1 MKFLKK
7 IFNLENS
14 KMLTF
19 VMLLTVG
26 VVTAVYAFEPESLPK
41 DPTKARELMLGGF
54 LKSALENMHL
64 TKMKID
70 DEASFKALK
79 EFIKKLDYG
88 KQYLLKADIEEF
100 ERRGTVLDDELES
113 GKLDFME
120 KAFERL
126 RQREDNIKI
135 FVMQRLKEK
144 FDYTIEDNLET
155 DPDKR
160 TFLKNEQELK
170 DLWVKILKYEILSEY
185 ADLKQEQDDDG
196 KNSNDKNKSKKL
208 KENKGKKLNK
218 DQLLTKSLEEVTKR
232 YTKIFDRKDS
242 RKRDYML
249 DKFYNSFAS
258 IFDPH
263 TYYLIP
269 EEKDGFDIDMS
280 GKLEGIG
287 ALLREDGIYIK
298 VEDVIPGSPS
308 WKSKKIH
315 KDDIILKVGQGK
327 SDAVDIV
334 NLGVQ
339 EAVKLIR
346 GKKGTEV
353 KLTIKKVD
361 GLVKEVSLI
370 RDVVELEES
379 YAKTVKILKKDSKG
393 SYGYISLPKFYRD
406 FNNRNGRNCT
416 DDIRSAVEQLN
427 KANVDGL
434 ILDLRNNGGG
444 ALIDASMMSGLFI
457 KQGPIVQVKASTGA
471 VEVLEDKD
479 TDIQFHKPMIV
490 LVNNNSASASEIVAA
505 ALQDY
510 DRAIII
516 GGEHTHGKGT
526 VQQVVDL
533 DSYVPPISRAYTPF
547 GAIKITVQKFYRING
562 SSTQY
567 KGVTPDIILPDVMS
581 VLEKGERFLDY
592 SLPWGQVA
600 AVDFKPWKEFNF
612 DKEKLAS
619 KSSERVKKSIR
630 FKKVYNSIEWYKT
643 RKDETIKSLKFDKYL
658 ADRDLISNKSKEFEE
673 SPEANKSVI
682 VQSLVKEKKDEE
694 KERFKKLEEVLQK
707 DPYIDESINVLED
720 MVEQVTKK
728 TVKN

>member
-1 MKFLKK
+1 MKLLKK
-7 IFNLENS
+7 VNQEMRKIITLMVLIS
-14 KMLTF
+14 
-19 VMLLTVG
+19 VG
-26 VVTAVYAFEPESLPK
+26 VVTAVLAFEPENLPK

-64 TKMKID
+64 AKMKID
-70 DEASFKALK
+70 NEASYKALK

-88 KQYLLKADIEEF
+88 KQYLLKSDIEEF
-100 ERRGTVLDDELES
+100 ERSGTVLDDELES

-120 KAFERL
+120 KAFNRLKER
-126 RQREDNIKI
+126 EENVKK
-135 FVMQRLKEK
+135 FVLVRLKEK
-144 FDYTIEDNLET
+144 FEFNTETTLET
-155 DPDKR
+155 DPEKR
-160 TFLKNEQELK
+160 SYVKNEQELK
-170 DLWVKILKYEILSEY
+170 DLWEKILKYEILSEY
-185 ADLKQEQDDDG
+185 ADLKQEQEDDT
-196 KNSNDKNKSKKL
+196 KSKGKTKKL
-208 KENKGKKLNK
+208 LNAKTKKLNPE
-218 DQLLTKSLEEVTKR
+218 QLLVKSTEEVVKR
-232 YTKIFDRKDS
+232 YTKIFDRKDA
-242 RKRDYML
+242 RKRDFML
-249 DKFYNSFAS
+249 DKFYNSFTS

-308 WKSKKIH
+308 WKSKQIH
-315 KDDIILKVGQGK
+315 KDDLILKVGQGK
-327 SDAVDIV
+327 KEAVDVV

-353 KLTIKKVD
+353 RLTVKKAD

-379 YAKTVKILKKDSKG
+379 YAKTVKIQKKDSKTN
-393 SYGYISLPKFYRD
+393 YGYISLPKFYRD

-416 DDIRSAVEQLN
+416 DDIRAAIQQLN

-457 KQGPIVQVKASTGA
+457 KQGPIVQVKASTGS

-479 TDIQFHKPMIV
+479 PLTQFNKPMIV

-510 DRAIII
+510 DRAIIV

-533 DSYVPPISRAYTPF
+533 DSYVPPISRNYSPF
-547 GAIKITVQKFYRING
+547 GAIKITVQKFYRVNG

-600 AVDFKPWKEFNF
+600 AVDFKPWTEFSF
-612 DKEKLAS
+612 DKKKLS
-619 KSSERVKKSIR
+619 SNSSERVKKSPR
-630 FKKVYNSIEWYKT
+630 FKKIYDSIDWYKV
-643 RKDETIKSLKFDKYL
+643 RKDETLKSLKFESYL
-658 ADRDLISNKSKEFEE
+658 AERDLILKKSKEFEE
-673 SPEANKSVI
+673 LPEANKSV
-682 VQSLVKEKKDEE
+682 VVESLIKEKKEE
-694 KERFKKLEEVLQK
+694 DKERFIKLEETIQK
-707 DPYIDESINVLED
+707 DPFIDESINILDD
-720 MVEQVTKK
+720 MLIQVSKK
-728 TVKN
+728 TAKK

>member
-1 MKFLKK
+1 MKLISRFKK
-7 IFNLENS
+7 EIITF
-14 KMLTF
+14 LTF
-19 VMLLTVG
+19 GILISGG
-26 VVTAVYAFEPESLPK
+26 VVTAVLAFEPESIPK

-64 TKMKID
+64 AKMKID
-70 DEASFKALK
+70 NEASYKALK

-88 KQYLLKADIEEF
+88 KQYLLKSDIEEF
-100 ERRGTVLDDELES
+100 ERNGTVLDDELES

-120 KAFERL
+120 KAFDRL
-126 RQREDNIKI
+126 KQREEAVKKFALI
-135 FVMQRLKEK
+135 RLKEK
-144 FDYTIEDNLET
+144 FDFSTDVKLET
-155 DPDKR
+155 DPEKR
-160 TFLKNEQELK
+160 SFVKNEQELK
-170 DLWVKILKYEILSEY
+170 DLWEKILKYEILTQY
-185 ADLKQEQDDDG
+185 ADYKQEQEDEANNKDKKKQAKSG
-196 KNSNDKNKSKKL
+196 KN
-208 KENKGKKLNK
+208 KKLNHE
-218 DQLLTKSLEEVTKR
+218 QLLSKSLEEVNKR
-232 YTKIFDRKDS
+232 YTKMFDRKDN
-242 RKRDYML
+242 RKRDFML
-249 DKFYNSFAS
+249 DKFYNSFTS

-308 WKSKKIH
+308 WKSKQIH
-315 KDDIILKVGQGK
+315 KDDLILKVGQGNK
-327 SDAVDIV
+327 EAVDVV

-353 KLTIKKVD
+353 RLTVKKAD
-361 GLVKEVSLI
+361 GIIKEVKLI

-379 YAKTVKILKKDSKG
+379 YAKTVKVQKKDVKG
-393 SYGYISLPKFYRD
+393 NYGYISLPKFYRD

-416 DDIRSAVEQLN
+416 DDIRAAVEQLN
-427 KANVDGL
+427 KSNVDGL

-457 KQGPIVQVKASTGA
+457 KQGPIVQVKASTGS

-479 TDIQFHKPMIV
+479 PNVQFNKPMIV

-510 DRAIII
+510 GRAIIV

-547 GAIKITVQKFYRING
+547 GALKITVQKFYRING

-600 AVDFKPWKEFNF
+600 AVEFKPWTEFSF
-612 DKEKLAS
+612 DKDKL
-619 KSSERVKKSIR
+619 SSNSSDRVKKSPR
-630 FKKVYNSIEWYKT
+630 FKKIFDSIDWYKV
-643 RKDETIKSLKFDKYL
+643 RKDETSKSLEMTKYL
-658 ADRDLISNKSKEFEE
+658 ADRDTILKKSKEFEE
-673 SPEANKSVI
+673 SPEANKSLV
-682 VQSLVKEKKDEE
+682 VQSLTKEKKEE
-694 KERFKKLEEVLQK
+694 DKERFKKLVESIQK
-707 DPYIDESINVLED
+707 DPVIDESINILQD
-720 MVEQVTKK
+720 MLGQVAKITAKK
-728 TVKN
+728 

>member
-1 MKFLKK
+1 MNFFKK
-7 IFNLENS
+7 STLPLS
-14 KMLTF
+14 KILTF
-19 VMLLTVG
+19 TMLVFVG
-26 VVTAVYAFEPESLPK
+26 VVTAVIAFEPEKLPK

-64 TKMKID
+64 AKMKID
-70 DEASFKALK
+70 DDASYKALK

-88 KQYLLKADIEEF
+88 KQYLLKTDIDEF
-100 ERRGTVLDDELES
+100 ERRGTILDDELES

-126 RQREDNIKI
+126 KEREDNVKK
-135 FVMQRLKEK
+135 FVMNRLKEK
-144 FDYTIEDNLET
+144 FEFTQDVKLET
-155 DPDKR
+155 DPEKR
-160 TFLKNEQELK
+160 SFAKNEQELK
-170 DLWVKILKYEILSEY
+170 DLWEKILKYEVLSEY
-185 ADLKQEQDDDG
+185 ADLKQEQDDTTS
-196 KNSNDKNKSKKL
+196 KDKDKKKKKKL
-208 KENKGKKLNK
+208 TETKGKKLNES
-218 DQLLTKSLEEVTKR
+218 QLLAKSIEEVTKR
-232 YTKIFDRKDS
+232 YTKIFDRKDN
-242 RKRDYML
+242 RKRDFML
-249 DKFYNSFAS
+249 DKFYNSFTS

-308 WKSKKIH
+308 WKSKQIH

-327 SDAVDIV
+327 SEPVDIV

-353 KLTIKKVD
+353 RLTVKKAD
-361 GLVKEVSLI
+361 GLVKEVNLI

-379 YAKTVKILKKDSKG
+379 YVKTVKLQKKDSKG
-393 SYGYISLPKFYRD
+393 TYGYINLPKFYRD

-416 DDIRSAVEQLN
+416 DDVRSAIEQLN
-427 KANVDGL
+427 KSNVGGL

-457 KQGPIVQVKASTGA
+457 KQGPIVQVKASTGS
-471 VEVLEDKD
+471 VEVLDDKD
-479 TDIQFHKPMIV
+479 PNVQFNKPMIV

-510 DRAIII
+510 GRAIIV

-600 AVDFKPWKEFNF
+600 AVDYTPWTEFSV
-612 DKEKLAS
+612 DKNKLADN
-619 KSSERVKKSIR
+619 SSDRVKKSPR
-630 FKKVYNSIEWYKT
+630 FKKIFDSIDWYKT
-643 RKDETIKSLKFDKYL
+643 RKDDTSKSLDMAKFL
-658 ADRDLISNKSKEFEE
+658 ADRDLILKKSKEFEE
-673 SPEANKSVI
+673 LPEANKSVV

-694 KERFKKLEEVLQK
+694 IERFKKLEETLQK
-707 DPYIDESINVLED
+707 DPFIDESISILDD

-728 TVKN
+728 TAKK